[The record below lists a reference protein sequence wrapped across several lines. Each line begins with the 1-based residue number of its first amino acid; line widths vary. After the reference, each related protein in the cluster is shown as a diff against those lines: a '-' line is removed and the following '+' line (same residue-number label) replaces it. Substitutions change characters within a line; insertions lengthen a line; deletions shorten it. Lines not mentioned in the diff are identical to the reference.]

1 MKKLVVFLFF
11 IALYSDAQMFK
22 SFDDTQIHYEIMGKG
37 RPVVLLHG
45 FIVNSKSWKGG
56 ALPKKLTDAGFQVI
70 LVDLR
75 GNGQSDKPHDLAKYE
90 NDAEIRDVIEL
101 MKFLG
106 IMEYDIV
113 GYSRGSILAAK
124 MISMDKHIKTVTLGG
139 MGADFTSPNWYR
151 KKNFEEIFTGKAH
164 LYPEFQGAVDY
175 AKSSG
180 ADTLVLGLL
189 QKAQPMTTFKEMK
202 KFKKPVL
209 VISGSEDTDNG
220 KAEDLAKIFTNAT
233 LKIVPGKN
241 HNNASSSEGFAEDVL
256 QFLKAN

>member
-1 MKKLVVFLFF
+1 MKKLIIFLC
-11 IALYSDAQMFK
+11 LVSLSTDAQMFK
-22 SFDDTQIHYEIMGKG
+22 SFDGTQIHYEIMGTG

-45 FIVNSKSWKGG
+45 FIVNSNSWKGG
-56 ALPKKLTDAGFQVI
+56 ALPKKLSQAGFQVI

-101 MKFLG
+101 MKSLQ
-106 IMEYDIV
+106 IQEYDVV
-113 GYSRGSILAAK
+113 GYSRGAILAAK
-124 MISMDKHIKTVTLGG
+124 IISMDKHIRTATFGG

-151 KKNFEEIFTGKAH
+151 KKNFEEIFSGKAH
-164 LYPEFQGAVDY
+164 LYPEFKGAVDY
-175 AKSSG
+175 AKSTN

-189 QKAQPMTTFKEMK
+189 QKAQPMTTLKDMK

-220 KAEDLAKIFTNAT
+220 NAADLAKVFTNST
-233 LKIVPGKN
+233 LKIVEGKN
-241 HNNASSSEGFAEDVL
+241 HNNASSSEAFAEDVL
-256 QFLKAN
+256 AFLKAH